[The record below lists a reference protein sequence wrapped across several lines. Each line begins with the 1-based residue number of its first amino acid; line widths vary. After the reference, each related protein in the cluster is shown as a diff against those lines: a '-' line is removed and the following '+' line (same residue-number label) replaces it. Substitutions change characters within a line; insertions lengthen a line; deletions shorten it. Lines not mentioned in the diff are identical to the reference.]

1 MSSEYDSRG
10 WPFPPVF
17 TKTAECIPLVT
28 REEDIAESIDILLHT
43 RVGERFLVPNY
54 GCNIMDMVFE
64 IIGESGLGHA
74 YIKDVIGTAL
84 ALHEQRV
91 TLEDVTVNSVP
102 DRGELTL
109 ELHLTVVAT
118 GLPLTVSVAFT
129 AP

>member
-10 WPFPPVF
+10 WPFPPAF
-17 TKTAECIPLVT
+17 MKTAECIPLVT

-64 IIGESGLGHA
+64 IIGESGLSHA

-91 TLEDVTVNSVP
+91 TLDDVTVNSVP
-102 DRGELTL
+102 DRGELSI

-118 GLPLTVSVAFT
+118 GLPMTVTVAFT